1 MTSESRGA
9 KRSSP
14 AGAATPHRRARAP
27 HGRRRTARGAA
38 YDLLHAVHVDDAYAN
53 IAMPEILA
61 RAGLSS
67 RDAALATELAYG
79 TLRWQGLYD
88 AILSECVDRPLDEL
102 DGRLLDVLRLGTHQV
117 INMRVPAHAAVGETV
132 ELARDVVGEGPAR
145 LANAVLRRVVDGGDV
160 EAWRARVAVGPDALA
175 VATSHP
181 RWIVTALGEA
191 LARHRGAPDPDG
203 LRALLDA
210 DNDPARPS
218 LVARRMSV
226 EELVALPGVEPG
238 RWSPV
243 GATLAEGRPDEIAA
257 VRDGRAGVQDEGS
270 QLVALALVT
279 APLDGPDRTW
289 VDLAAGPGGKAALL
303 ARFARERGA
312 HLICVE
318 PHAHRA
324 ELVRKALGLPELGS
338 QELDSRDVEIRVAD
352 GRDAVA
358 SATADR
364 VLVDVPCTGIGALRR
379 RPEAR
384 WRRTPQD
391 LATLG
396 PLQRALLTAAID
408 AVRPGGVIAYSTCSP
423 HVAETDLVVEDVLR
437 KRPDAEL
444 IDARPLLPG
453 VPDLGPGPEVR
464 LWPHVHG
471 TDGMYLAMLRKA

>member
-1 MTSESRGA
+1 MTA
-9 KRSSP
+9 
-14 AGAATPHRRARAP
+14 RARAP

-53 IAMPEILA
+53 IAMPEILS
-61 RAGLSS
+61 RAGLTT

-88 AILSECVDRPLDEL
+88 AILAECVDRPLDEL

-145 LANAVLRRVVDGGDV
+145 LANAVLRRVVDGGDL

-175 VATSHP
+175 VSTSHP

-191 LARHRGAPDPDG
+191 LARHRGGPDPEG

-210 DNDPARPS
+210 DNAPARPS

-226 EELVALPGVEPG
+226 EELLALPGVEPG

-270 QLVALALVT
+270 QLVALALVN

-324 ELVRKALGLPELGS
+324 ELVRKALGPQELGPQELGS
-338 QELDSRDVEIRVAD
+338 QEMGSEESGSADVEIRVAD

-358 SATADR
+358 LATADR

-408 AVRPGGVIAYSTCSP
+408 AARPGGVIAYSTCSP

-437 KRPDAEL
+437 KRSDAEL

-471 TDGMYLAMLRKA
+471 TDGMYLALLRKA

>member
-1 MTSESRGA
+1 MTSETRPPH
-9 KRSSP
+9 KRS
-14 AGAATPHRRARAP
+14 RAP

-53 IAMPEILA
+53 IALPEILA
-61 RAGLSS
+61 RAGLST

-88 AILSECVDRPLDEL
+88 AILAECVDRPLGEL
-102 DGRLLDVLRLGTHQV
+102 DGRLLDVLRLGTHQIV
-117 INMRVPAHAAVGETV
+117 NMRIPAHAAVGETV
-132 ELARDVVGEGPAR
+132 SLARNVVGEGPAR
-145 LANAVLRRVVDGGDV
+145 LANAVLRRVVDGGDL
-160 EAWRARVAVGPDALA
+160 EAWRERVAVGPDALA
-175 VATSHP
+175 LATSHP

-191 LARHRGAPDPDG
+191 LARHRGAPDPEG

-210 DNDPARPS
+210 DNAPARPS
-218 LVARRMSV
+218 LVARRMPV
-226 EELVALPGVEPG
+226 EALLDLPGVEPG
-238 RWSPV
+238 RWSPLA
-243 GATLAEGRPDEIAA
+243 ATLADGRPDEMAV

-270 QLVALALVT
+270 QLVALALVD
-279 APLDGPDRTW
+279 APLDGPDATW

-324 ELVRKALGLPELGS
+324 ELVRKALGPG
-338 QELDSRDVEIRVAD
+338 DVEVRVAD
-352 GRDAVA
+352 GRDAIA
-358 SATADR
+358 PGTADR
-364 VLVDVPCTGIGALRR
+364 VLLDAPCTGIGALRR

-396 PLQRALLTAAID
+396 PLQRGLLDAAID
-408 AVRPGGVIAYSTCSP
+408 AARPGGVIAYSTCSP
-423 HVAETDLVVEDVLR
+423 HVVETDLVVEDVLR
-437 KRPDAEL
+437 KRSDVEL

-453 VPDLGPGPEVR
+453 VPDLGPGPAVR

-471 TDGMYLAMLRKA
+471 TDGMYLAVIRRLS

>member
-1 MTSESRGA
+1 MTQD
-9 KRSSP
+9 SP
-14 AGAATPHRRARAP
+14 AGTRRSRPP

-61 RAGLSS
+61 RAGLSA

-88 AILSECVDRPLDEL
+88 AILAECVDRPLDEL
-102 DGRLLDVLRLGTHQV
+102 DGRLLDVLRLGAHQV
-117 INMRVPAHAAVGETV
+117 VNMRIPAHAAVGETV
-132 ELARDVVGEGPAR
+132 ALARDVVGEGPAR
-145 LANAVLRRVVDGGDV
+145 LANAVLRRVADGGDLD
-160 EAWRARVAVGPDALA
+160 AWQSRVAVGSDALA
-175 VATSHP
+175 IATSHP

-191 LARHRGAPDPDG
+191 LARHRGAPDPEG

-210 DNDPARPS
+210 DNAPARPS
-218 LVARRMSV
+218 LVARRMPA
-226 EELVALPGVEPG
+226 EALLALPGVEPG
-238 RWSPV
+238 RWSPLA
-243 GATLAEGRPDEIAA
+243 ATLVEGRPDEMAV

-270 QLVALALVT
+270 QLVALALAD
-279 APLDGPDRTW
+279 APIEGPDATW

-324 ELVRKALGLPELGS
+324 ELVRKALGPDA
-338 QELDSRDVEIRVAD
+338 QDVRVAD
-352 GRDAVA
+352 GRDAIA
-358 SATADR
+358 PSTADR
-364 VLVDVPCTGIGALRR
+364 VLLDAPCTGIGALRR

-384 WRRTPQD
+384 WRRSPQD

-396 PLQRALLTAAID
+396 PLQRGLLNAAID
-408 AVRPGGVIAYSTCSP
+408 AARPGGVIAYSTCSP
-423 HVAETDLVVEDVLR
+423 HVVETDLVVEDVLR
-437 KRPDAEL
+437 KRSDVEI

-453 VPDLGPGPEVR
+453 VPDLGPGPAVR

-471 TDGMYLAMLRKA
+471 TDGMYLAMLRRMS

>member
-1 MTSESRGA
+1 MSA
-9 KRSSP
+9 
-14 AGAATPHRRARAP
+14 RARAP

-61 RAGLSS
+61 RAGLSA

-88 AILSECVDRPLDEL
+88 AILAACVDRPLDEL
-102 DGRLLDVLRLGTHQV
+102 DGRLLDVLRLGTHQIV
-117 INMRVPAHAAVGETV
+117 NMRIPAHAAVGETV
-132 ELARDVVGEGPAR
+132 ALARDVVGEGPAR
-145 LANAVLRRVVDGGDV
+145 LANAVLRRVSDGGDL
-160 EAWRARVAVGPDALA
+160 EAWRTRVAEGSDSLA

-191 LARHRGAPDPDG
+191 LARHRGAPDPEG

-210 DNDPARPS
+210 DNAPARPS
-218 LVARRMSV
+218 LVARRMPV
-226 EELVALPGVEPG
+226 EELRALPGVEPG
-238 RWSPV
+238 RWSPLA
-243 GATLAEGRPDEIAA
+243 ATLVEGRPEDVAA
-257 VRDGRAGVQDEGS
+257 IRDGRAGVQDEGS
-270 QLVALALVT
+270 QLVALALVD
-279 APLDGPDRTW
+279 APLDGPDATW

-303 ARFARERGA
+303 ASVARARGA

-324 ELVRKALGLPELGS
+324 ELVRKALGPGEH
-338 QELDSRDVEIRVAD
+338 DVRVGD
-352 GRDAVA
+352 GRDALEPA
-358 SATADR
+358 SADR
-364 VLVDVPCTGIGALRR
+364 VLLDAPCTGIGALRR

-396 PLQRALLTAAID
+396 PLQRGLLNAAID
-408 AVRPGGVIAYSTCSP
+408 TARPGGVIAYSTCSP

-437 KRPDAEL
+437 KRSDVEL
-444 IDARPLLPG
+444 LDARPLLPG
-453 VPDLGPGPEVR
+453 VPDLGPGPAVR

-471 TDGMYLAMLRKA
+471 TDGMYLAMLRRL

>member
-9 KRSSP
+9 KQSSP

-88 AILSECVDRPLDEL
+88 AILSECVHRPLDEL

>member
-1 MTSESRGA
+1 MTSETRPPH
-9 KRSSP
+9 KR
-14 AGAATPHRRARAP
+14 TRAP

-61 RAGLSS
+61 RAGLST

-79 TLRWQGLYD
+79 TLRWQGFYD
-88 AILSECVDRPLDEL
+88 AILAECVDRPLDEL
-102 DGRLLDVLRLGTHQV
+102 DGRLLDVLRLGTHQIV
-117 INMRVPAHAAVGETV
+117 NMRIPAHAAVGETV
-132 ELARDVVGEGPAR
+132 SLARNVVGEGPAR
-145 LANAVLRRVVDGGDV
+145 LANAVLRRVVDGGDL
-160 EAWRARVAVGPDALA
+160 EAWRERVAVGPDALA
-175 VATSHP
+175 LATSHP

-191 LARHRGAPDPDG
+191 LARHRGAPDPEG

-210 DNDPARPS
+210 DNTPARPS
-218 LVARRMSV
+218 LVARRMPI
-226 EELVALPGVEPG
+226 EELLDLPGVEPG
-238 RWSPV
+238 RWSPLA
-243 GATLAEGRPDEIAA
+243 ATLAEGRPDEMAV

-270 QLVALALVT
+270 QLVALALVD
-279 APLDGPDRTW
+279 APLDGPDTTW

-324 ELVRKALGLPELGS
+324 ELVRKALGPG
-338 QELDSRDVEIRVAD
+338 DVEVRVAD
-352 GRDAVA
+352 GRDAITPG
-358 SATADR
+358 TADR
-364 VLVDVPCTGIGALRR
+364 VLLDAPCTGIGALRR

-396 PLQRALLTAAID
+396 PLQRGLLEAAID
-408 AVRPGGVIAYSTCSP
+408 AARPGGVIAYSTCSP
-423 HVAETDLVVEDVLR
+423 HVVETDLVVEDVLR
-437 KRPDAEL
+437 KRSDVEL

-453 VPDLGPGPEVR
+453 VPDLGPGPAVR

-471 TDGMYLAMLRKA
+471 TDGMYLAVLRRLS

>member
-1 MTSESRGA
+1 MTSDSRA
-9 KRSSP
+9 STKRP
-14 AGAATPHRRARAP
+14 RTP

-61 RAGLSS
+61 RAGLSA

-88 AILSECVDRPLDEL
+88 AILADCVDRPLDEL
-102 DGRLLDVLRLGTHQV
+102 DGRLLDVLRLGTHQIV
-117 INMRVPAHAAVGETV
+117 NMRIPAHAAVGETV
-132 ELARDVVGEGPAR
+132 SLARNVVGEGPAR

-160 EAWRARVAVGPDALA
+160 EAWQSRVAVGSDALA
-175 VATSHP
+175 IATSHP

-191 LARHRGAPDPDG
+191 LARHRGAPDPGG

-210 DNDPARPS
+210 DNTPARPS
-218 LVARRMSV
+218 LVARRMAV
-226 EELVALPGVEPG
+226 EELLDLPGVEPG
-238 RWSPV
+238 RWSPLA
-243 GATLAEGRPDEIAA
+243 ATLADGRPDEMAV

-270 QLVALALVT
+270 QLVALALVAT
-279 APLDGPDRTW
+279 PLDGPDKTW

-324 ELVRKALGLPELGS
+324 ELVRKALGPG
-338 QELDSRDVEIRVAD
+338 DVEVRVGD
-352 GRDAVA
+352 GRDAITPG
-358 SATADR
+358 TADR
-364 VLVDVPCTGIGALRR
+364 VLLDAPCTGIGALRR

-396 PLQRALLTAAID
+396 PLQRGLLDAAID
-408 AVRPGGVIAYSTCSP
+408 AARPGGVIAYSTCSP
-423 HVAETDLVVEDVLR
+423 HVVETDLVVEDVLR
-437 KRPDAEL
+437 KRSDAEL

-453 VPDLGPGPEVR
+453 VPDLGPGPVVR

-471 TDGMYLAMLRKA
+471 TDGMYLAVIRRLS